1 MTYTKTTKGL
11 AILLAVCMLAVML
24 PAFLSFA
31 ATTPGPYDE
40 SFVADPD
47 TAWNEKISASD
58 NLALGAIVSSQYGA
72 HDDSNWSWNATY
84 LTDGTTNYTYKLD
97 IGETWQVGN
106 GGYHSYPH
114 TAYGNSGLAAINHE
128 EWITIDMGELKTFT
142 TVELYPCRDGD
153 GICRA
158 FPNTFD
164 VDVSV
169 DGTNWLNVAHVGNVK
184 YEAGEYAPTIV
195 QFDEVTAQ
203 YVRVNVF
210 SMSRDINGKFFVKL
224 SELAVFNR
232 ARDAAY
238 CPNYA
243 LDAELSHSDA
253 HHGGYWV
260 PASISDGNRY
270 NVNFDHANQKDF
282 GQYVGWHTTTAP
294 GTDPAWVA
302 FTFEEAKKVD
312 RVMVWPSTELYT
324 EGGAQGLY
332 LPTSFVIQTSTD
344 GAEWNDVTTFSDIPA
359 TYQPITI
366 DFDAVTTQYIRV
378 YMPRTGAIKLSEIE
392 VYDST
397 ALVLPE
403 VDDTIIE
410 ERDVNLALNADPIYC
425 GVTPAAGWDPSYL
438 NNGILEDAGFTTNE
452 NPATPYVGYRF
463 EHKTKLNKIVL
474 YSSLSNAPED
484 LGAWSGVPKCFTV
497 EYTVDGLVWNTA
509 TAVANTTPPAAHEAL
524 EIVFGEI
531 VAKEVRINASELY
544 PKLSD
549 LNKKYIQLSEME
561 VWYTDAEATLA
572 KPDVIST
579 YLQTRASKD
588 GEGNVV
594 AGYSDLRVV
603 LVGNLEALATVGS
616 ATVTLTFE
624 LDGVVVK
631 TLTKQLGGA
640 DNDYI
645 FYKSITADG
654 EVYTAA
660 DGSAIFGNIITDIP
674 DGAYDALSLTVVD
687 NADPSNILY
696 SGSTN

>member
-11 AILLAVCMLAVML
+11 AILLAVCMLAVIL

-47 TAWNEKISASD
+47 TAFNEKLSAAD
-58 NLALGAIVSSQYGA
+58 NLALGATVNSLYGG
-72 HDDSNWSWNATY
+72 HDDGNWGWHIED
-84 LTDGTTNYTYKLD
+84 LTDGLTNYIYAQD
-97 IGETWQVGN
+97 GDRWQVGN

-114 TAYGNSGLAAINHE
+114 TPYGNSGLAAINHE
-128 EWITIDMGELKTFT
+128 EWITIDMGSLKTFT
-142 TVELYPCRDGD
+142 TVELYPCRDSD
-153 GICRA
+153 GTCHA

-169 DGTNWLNVAHVGNVK
+169 DGENWLTVAHVGNVK
-184 YEAGEYAPTIV
+184 YEAGEFAPTIV

-210 SMSRDINGKFFVKL
+210 SMSRDINGRFYTKL

-243 LDAELSHSDA
+243 LDAELSHSAA
-253 HHGGYWV
+253 HHGGFWI
-260 PASISDGNRY
+260 PNQISDGNRY
-270 NVNFDHANQKDF
+270 NVNFDHGNQKDF
-282 GQYVGWHTTTAP
+282 GQYVGWHTTTASN
-294 GTDPAWVA
+294 TDPAWIA
-302 FTFEEAKKVD
+302 FNFKEAKKVD

-324 EGGAQGLY
+324 EGGAQGLF
-332 LPTSFVIQTSTD
+332 LPTSFVVQTSTD
-344 GAEWNDVTTFSDIPA
+344 GAEWTDVTTFSDMPA

-366 DFDAVTTQYIRV
+366 DFDAVTTEYIRV
-378 YMPRTGAIKLSEIE
+378 YMPRTGAVKLSEIE

-403 VDDTIIE
+403 VDNTIIE
-410 ERDVNLALNADPIYC
+410 ERDVNLALGAEPIYC
-425 GVTPAAGWDPSYL
+425 GVTPADGWDPAYL
-438 NNGILEDAGFTTNE
+438 NNGILENAGFTTNQ
-452 NPATPYVGYRF
+452 NPTVPYVGYRF

-474 YSSLSNAPED
+474 YSSVSTDARD
-484 LGAWSGVPKCFTV
+484 DGAWSGIPKCFTV

-509 TAVANTTPPAAHEAL
+509 TAVANTTPPAGHEPL
-524 EIVFGEI
+524 EILFSEI
-531 VAKEVRINASELY
+531 VAKEVRIKATELY

-549 LNKKYIQLSEME
+549 LEKNYIQLAEME
-561 VWYTDAEATLA
+561 VWYTDAKTTLA
-572 KPDVIST
+572 KPDSISA
-579 YLQTRASKD
+579 YLQTRAAKD

-594 AGYSDLRVV
+594 AGYSDLRVI
-603 LVGNLEALATVGS
+603 LVGNLETLATVSS

-624 LDGVVVK
+624 LDGEVVK
-631 TLTKQLGGA
+631 TLTRQLGGA
-640 DNDYI
+640 ENDYT

-654 EVYTAA
+654 EVYDAA
-660 DGSAIFGNIITDIP
+660 DGAAIFGNIITDIP
-674 DGAYDALSLTVVD
+674 DGAYHDVTLTVVD